1 MEIPEAKHLVM
12 FWAILPQRSIDMFQ
26 FVFDALELMVARALK
41 DSR

>member
-1 MEIPEAKHLVM
+1 VEVLKVKHLVI
-12 FWAILPQRSIDMFQ
+12 FWAILPQRSIDVFQ